1 MANKTQNAAPMPPPG
16 GNKGGSE
23 SLTLRAYRDGA
34 HQWASW
40 RDAIFN
46 EDRSHKCPVYVHRTP
61 PCQASCPSG
70 EDVRGWLQIVRGVE
84 KPPAE
89 ADWREYAFH
98 RATAANPFPSV
109 MGRVCP
115 APCQAGC
122 NRNAVDDFVGINAV
136 EQFIGD
142 HAVAENYPLACDA
155 ALGDKRVAI
164 VGAGPAGLAAA
175 CQLRRRGHASVI
187 FDEHAAPGGMMRYGI
202 PNYRTPRP
210 VLDREIARILDL
222 GGIELRMNT
231 RVGAPGGGPGIE
243 DLEREFDAVLW
254 ALGCQSG
261 RALPVA
267 GGDAPN
273 CVSGVAFLD
282 AFNRGRLQAAGAR
295 VVCVGG
301 GDTSID
307 VVSVARRLGNITVA
321 GAARPE
327 IVIGGYVAHDSAR
340 AARREGAQ
348 VTLTSLFP
356 RAQMTATEHEI
367 EDALREGVDLRYG
380 VMPAEV
386 VLGGDGRA
394 VALRMRECRVEDGR
408 PVQLP
413 DGETFDI
420 ECDLIISAIGQGVDW
435 RGLDALVD
443 GGGQLEVDSW
453 YRVTNRP
460 GHFAAGDIIR
470 PHLLTTA
477 IGQASIAADSI
488 DRFLAQGGAD
498 SESKPARR
506 PKVDVHH
513 FNLLEKLRES
523 GRSPAACESGQHRGT
538 ASAEFAVHNYEDRSR
553 HEIIPSDKL
562 FLGHFNHEARRRR
575 ARTGPDAAQVLDHFD
590 ERRAGLDAAAARRE
604 AGRCMSCGICF
615 ECDNCVVY
623 CPQKAVFKVGK
634 DRAAFGRYVD
644 TDYDRCI
651 GCHICAEVCPTGY
664 IDMGLGE

>member
-1 MANKTQNAAPMPPPG
+1 
-16 GNKGGSE
+16 
-23 SLTLRAYRDGA
+23 
-34 HQWASW
+34 
-40 RDAIFN
+40 
-46 EDRSHKCPVYVHRTP
+46 
-61 PCQASCPSG
+61 
-70 EDVRGWLQIVRGVE
+70 
-84 KPPAE
+84 
-89 ADWREYAFH
+89 
-98 RATAANPFPSV
+98 SV

-122 NRNAVDDFVGINAV
+122 NRNQVDDFVGINAV

-142 HAVAENYPLACDA
+142 HAVAENYRLACDA
-155 ALGDKRVAI
+155 ALGGKRVAI

-187 FDEHAAPGGMMRYGI
+187 FDEHAEPGGMMRYGI
-202 PNYRTPRP
+202 PNYRTPRAT
-210 VLDREIARILDL
+210 LDREIARILDL

-231 RVGAPGGGPGIE
+231 RVGAGNPGDSPAIE
-243 DLEREFDAVLW
+243 DLEREFDAILW
-254 ALGCQSG
+254 AIGCQSG

-273 CVSGVAFLD
+273 CVNGVAFLD

-307 VVSVARRLGNITVA
+307 VVSVARRLGNIRNA
-321 GAARPE
+321 SGARAE
-327 IVIGGYVAHDSAR
+327 TVIGGYVAHDSAR
-340 AARREGAQ
+340 AARREGAK

-367 EDALREGVDLRYG
+367 EDALREGVDIRYG
-380 VMPAEV
+380 VMPVEV

-394 VALRMRECRVEDGR
+394 VALRMRECRVEGGA
-408 PVQLP
+408 PVALA
-413 DGETFDI
+413 DGEAFDI
-420 ECDLIISAIGQGVDW
+420 ECDLIVSAIGQGVDW
-435 RGLDALVD
+435 RGLEALVSGD
-443 GGGQLEVDSW
+443 GDSNGSGNSGAARLEVDSW
-453 YRVTNRP
+453 YRVTHRP

-488 DRFLAQGGAD
+488 DRFLAQGGDSDCAD
-498 SESKPARR
+498 SKPPRR

-513 FNLLEKLRES
+513 FNLLDKLREAD
-523 GRSPAACESGQHRGT
+523 RAPAACQSGQHRGSD
-538 ASAEFAVHNYEDRSR
+538 SAAFAVHNYEDRSR
-553 HEIIPSDKL
+553 HEVIPSDKL
-562 FLGHFNHEARRRR
+562 FLGHFNHDPRNRR
-575 ARTGPDAAQVLDHFD
+575 ARTGPDAEQVLEHFD
-590 ERRAGLDAAAARRE
+590 ERRAGLDADAARAE
-604 AGRCMSCGICF
+604 AGRCMSCGMCF

-644 TDYDRCI
+644 TDYARCI